1 MNTECQSQH
10 KNSQQDHWT
19 GCNTINVTFQI
30 NIHRSVNTV
39 IQDISRF
46 WDFRKLSL
54 QFIISPCSEDKDP
67 CIHCHDDDDN
77 ENDEDDDDDD
87 DDDDNDVSSEPKMN

>member
-1 MNTECQSQH
+1 M
-10 KNSQQDHWT
+10 
-19 GCNTINVTFQI
+19 TFEI

-39 IQDISRF
+39 IQDISRV

-54 QFIISPCSEDKDP
+54 QFSLCSGDKDS
-67 CIHCHDDDDN
+67 CIYCDDDDDN

-87 DDDDNDVSSEPKMN
+87 DDDDDNDVSSDPKVD